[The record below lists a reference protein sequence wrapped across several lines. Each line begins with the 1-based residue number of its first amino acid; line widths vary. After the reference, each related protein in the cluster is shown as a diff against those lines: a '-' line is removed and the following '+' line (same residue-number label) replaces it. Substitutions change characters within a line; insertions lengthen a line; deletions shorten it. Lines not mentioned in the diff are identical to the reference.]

1 MLCIFDSAARPI
13 ETKKSAALK
22 FSDADSLNFGATNYS
37 AAYSP
42 VSLSLLFLYV
52 QQRSGHLRVCS
63 SCSHCKGD
71 VTVLQISAL
80 LIRLSCS
87 FFIFLLFLQ
96 KSGYI
101 RVCSSCSHSKGG
113 HDCPADS
120 SALDSLV
127 LIRLSWRS

>member
-22 FSDADSLNFGATNYS
+22 FSAADSLNFGATNYS
-37 AAYSP
+37 AADSP

-63 SCSHCKGD
+63 SCKGD
-71 VTVLQISAL
+71 VSLE
-80 LIRLSCS
+80 
-87 FFIFLLFLQ
+87 
-96 KSGYI
+96 
-101 RVCSSCSHSKGG
+101 GG
-113 HDCPADS
+113 RDCPADF

-127 LIRLSWRS
+127 LFFFYFFIFFTEERVHTRMFELQSQQGGT